1 MARSGQYAQCFQ
13 PHGRRI
19 LFSNSQKS
27 SPIVL
32 SLSVLTIKRSCY
44 RTSPNIC
51 EFGHVPTVR
60 QTFQYPYTALPQS
73 ALTQGLDRHELLSLG
88 LRYSALVLKN
98 CFHEERLMAHT
109 PSPSDWQTLYVA
121 AMMEADKGMLPT
133 RVNEA
138 EAAIFSRLQE
148 LSSVK
153 TCEERTALDDA
164 IRVLRVLKREQLNF
178 PDWT

>member
-1 MARSGQYAQCFQ
+1 MLPAAWPAHS
-13 PHGRRI
+13 
-19 LFSNSQKS
+19 LFKLTEIITHSPLLKCSDNQEELLPYFTEHLRVRTRADS
-27 SPIVL
+27 SP
-32 SLSVLTIKRSCY
+32 
-44 RTSPNIC
+44 
-51 EFGHVPTVR
+51 
-60 QTFQYPYTALPQS
+60 TFQYPYTALPQS